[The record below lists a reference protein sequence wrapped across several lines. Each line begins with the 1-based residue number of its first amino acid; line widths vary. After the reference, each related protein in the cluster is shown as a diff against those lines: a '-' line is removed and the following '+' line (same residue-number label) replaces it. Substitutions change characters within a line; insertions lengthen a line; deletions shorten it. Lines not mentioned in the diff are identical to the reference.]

1 MKENLLTLILM
12 MITVPLAGEL
22 KFHPFNDTFRVS
34 LGTPVFFFFLLWIR
48 KIPLILFGF
57 MVGILVVVFRI
68 LFDFIINSG
77 TQLEYDFILHSPTF
91 FYYLTYASFFSL
103 IKVNKLHDRP
113 LLVGIT
119 SVFTEIISSLTELS
133 IRHFFLE
140 ETITLSFLGQ
150 IIIIA
155 VIRSFFVLGFFNIFK
170 LHEAKLTAKHQ
181 EKQNRHM
188 LSLISNL
195 YEESIQLKK
204 TLQYAEDIT
213 RDCYNLYRNL
223 QSSDCYIKKEDLSG
237 KLLSIAGQIHEI
249 KKDNQRIYA
258 GLTKMISNEN
268 STDYMNIAEIG
279 DIIVQT
285 NQKYA
290 QSLNKHIQITLN
302 IEDFPS
308 KFHVYTT
315 LSLINNLVSNSVES
329 IENIGLIKISIYKIN
344 EWIHFNVTDNGVG
357 VPEKKREL
365 IFKPGYTTKY
375 DVSGKPSTG
384 MGLPY
389 VKEIVSNLK
398 GEISIQYTPE
408 TNETTFIIKLPINI
422 LVKKG

>member
-1 MKENLLTLILM
+1 MKENLLVLILM

-48 KIPLILFGF
+48 KVPLTFFGF
-57 MVGILVVVFRI
+57 MVGILVVLFRI
-68 LFDFIINSG
+68 TLDLIINSG
-77 TQLEYDFILHSPTF
+77 TQLNYAFVLHLPTF
-91 FYYLTYASFFSL
+91 FYYLTYASLFSL

-113 LLVGIT
+113 LLVGVA
-119 SVFTEIISSLTELS
+119 SVFIEIISSLIELS
-133 IRHFFLE
+133 LRHFFLK
-140 ETITLSFLGQ
+140 ETVTLPFFSQ

-155 VIRSFFVLGFFNIFK
+155 IIRSFFVLGFFNIFK

-188 LSLISNL
+188 VALISNL
-195 YEESIQLKK
+195 YAESIHLKK
-204 TLQYAEDIT
+204 TLRHAEDVT

-223 QSSDCYIKKEDLSG
+223 QSRDSDIKKEDLAG
-237 KLLSIAGQIHEI
+237 RLLTIAGQIHEI

-258 GLTKMISNEN
+258 GLTKMITNEN
-268 STDYMNIAEIG
+268 SMDYMSMEEIG
-279 DIIVQT
+279 NIIVQT

-290 QSLNKHIQITLN
+290 HSLGKNIQVTLN
-302 IEDFPS
+302 TDKFSSP
-308 KFHVYTT
+308 FHVYTI
-315 LSLINNLVSNSVES
+315 LSLINNLVSNSIES
-329 IENIGLIKISIYKIN
+329 IKEVGLVEISISKIN
-344 EWIHFNVTDNGVG
+344 KYIQFNITDNGVG
-357 VPEKKREL
+357 IPEKKREL

-389 VKEIVSNLK
+389 VKEIVNNLK
-398 GEISIQYTPE
+398 GEVSIHYNSKI
-408 TNETTFIIKLPINI
+408 NETTFIIKLPII
-422 LVKKG
+422 SLVKKG